1 MKTYIALCEYTTLID
16 NEFVK
21 NAHYILNADSPEQ
34 AFDMAW
40 SAIDEYQ
47 TDFNKNKDIF
57 DHIDGCPIALYELA
71 TGVELSSN
79 L

>member
-1 MKTYIALCEYTTLID
+1 MKTYIALCEYDALID
-16 NEFVK
+16 NKFVK
-21 NAHYILNADSPEQ
+21 NAHYIINADTPEQ
-34 AFDMAW
+34 AFDMTW

-47 TDFNKNKDIF
+47 TDFNKKKDIAE
-57 DHIDGCPIALYELA
+57 HIDGCPIALYELA